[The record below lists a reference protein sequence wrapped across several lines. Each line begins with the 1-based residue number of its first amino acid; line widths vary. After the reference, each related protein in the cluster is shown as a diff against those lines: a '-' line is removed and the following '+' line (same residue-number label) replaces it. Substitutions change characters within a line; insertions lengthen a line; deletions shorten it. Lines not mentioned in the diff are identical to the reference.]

1 MAWRGLWCRGPS
13 TPQILRERRICCAQD
28 DKRTGSRVSAL
39 NLRPSARGRRP
50 GYGVEAMRLK
60 QHSKGGPLVQ
70 VHPYSAHQSD
80 RAIQSNYSRFTTT
93 TILAGLQRDVH
104 GDADSRV
111 LAVVEVISI
120 VHVIDVDLVSPVPGR
135 RPGFRPRIYQAEPE
149 A

>member
-1 MAWRGLWCRGPS
+1 MTKEPGL
-13 TPQILRERRICCAQD
+13 
-28 DKRTGSRVSAL
+28 GSRFSAL
-39 NLRPSARGRRP
+39 ASRLSAFGFRLWGRKHQATALRQC
-50 GYGVEAMRLK
+50 VLNN
-60 QHSKGGPLVQ
+60 SKGGPLVQ
-70 VHPYSAHQSD
+70 GHPYSAHQSD

-111 LAVVEVISI
+111 LAVVEVISV

>member
-1 MAWRGLWCRGPS
+1 MVQGS
-13 TPQILRERRICCAQD
+13 FDSAQD
-28 DKRTGSRVSAL
+28 DKGNGSRLSAL
-39 NLRPSARGRRP
+39 GKETP
-50 GYGVEAMRLK
+50 GYAVEAMRLK
-60 QHSKGGPLVQ
+60 QNRKGGPLVQ

-135 RPGFRPRIYQAEPE
+135 RPGFRPGVYQAEPE